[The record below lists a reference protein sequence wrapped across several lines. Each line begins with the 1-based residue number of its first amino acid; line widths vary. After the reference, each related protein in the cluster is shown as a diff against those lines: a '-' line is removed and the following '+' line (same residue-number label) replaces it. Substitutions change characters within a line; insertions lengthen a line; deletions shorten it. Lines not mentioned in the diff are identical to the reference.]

1 MLAFGRS
8 SEAEREAHAVASR
21 RTHANPHEH
30 VDYTLHEG
38 ETAQGVKYY
47 EVLGLG
53 FWGRLLFFRILVL
66 LAVGSK
72 GVWSRFPVLMVL

>member
-47 EVLGLG
+47 EVDFFSSG
-53 FWGRLLFFRILVL
+53 FLFFSRLVL
-66 LAVGSK
+66 RVSGPGFL
-72 GVWSRFPVLMVL
+72 F